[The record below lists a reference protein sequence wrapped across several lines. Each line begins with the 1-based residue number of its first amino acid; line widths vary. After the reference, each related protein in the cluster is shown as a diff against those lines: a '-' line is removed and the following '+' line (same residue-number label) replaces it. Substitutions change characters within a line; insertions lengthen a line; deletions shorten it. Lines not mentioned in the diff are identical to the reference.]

1 MIMYKPT
8 GTLVR
13 SVISIAVGAMLIK
26 WADKVTDT
34 LVVILGIML
43 IVPLLAAL
51 VSLAFQRSKGKDISL
66 FPVIGGIGS
75 AVLGTVMVVMPEV
88 FTTFLALFIG
98 IIMVTAGIRQIVAV
112 YPFVRSGSNYI
123 YYITPA
129 LLVIVGILTI
139 VKFKSVA
146 STLWIIVGIIMQIY
160 GISEIFNL
168 IIFRNKTGNDSNIE
182 DAEIIE

>member
-1 MIMYKPT
+1 
-8 GTLVR
+8 
-13 SVISIAVGAMLIK
+13 
-26 WADKVTDT
+26 
-34 LVVILGIML
+34 
-43 IVPLLAAL
+43 
-51 VSLAFQRSKGKDISL
+51 
-66 FPVIGGIGS
+66 
-75 AVLGTVMVVMPEV
+75 
-88 FTTFLALFIG
+88 
-98 IIMVTAGIRQIVAV
+98 MVTAGIRQIVAV

-123 YYITPA
+123 YYITPT

-146 STLWIIVGIIMQIY
+146 STLWIIVGIIMLIY